1 MLFYQWGSK
10 WPPLHGMGNITTF
23 IYSHLPHSTVDLSSL
38 YHSVRTAG
46 NWAMSMGLAI
56 PFCQTATQ
64 TLWERKR
71 KKKTTTPLFTAH
83 GPSLGL
89 GELENSCKHT
99 EQTLSCDQPGKTG
112 APAHDTDWH
121 HSLHAWPEPA
131 WVNKCTGKSW
141 KRPLQTGPGVLC
153 PLSHAAHLLWQ
164 RDPPL
169 LSGVHPD
176 SRILTEGLSRLGIV
190 HSKSRHRQHSLKLL
204 CWGHVGK

>member
-71 KKKTTTPLFTAH
+71 KKKPPPLSSLPMVPAWAWESWKTAANTQSKPSHVTNLGRQGPQHMTQTGTTACTRDPNQPERTNARERAGRGPSRQAQVFCVPCATQPTCCGSKTLPCYLASIQIPEYLLKASVGWGLFTV
-83 GPSLGL
+83 
-89 GELENSCKHT
+89 N
-99 EQTLSCDQPGKTG
+99 PGTG
-112 APAHDTDWH
+112 STP
-121 HSLHAWPEPA
+121 
-131 WVNKCTGKSW
+131 
-141 KRPLQTGPGVLC
+141 
-153 PLSHAAHLLWQ
+153 
-164 RDPPL
+164 
-169 LSGVHPD
+169 
-176 SRILTEGLSRLGIV
+176 
-190 HSKSRHRQHSLKLL
+190 
-204 CWGHVGK
+204 